1 MAKKKLLSYENQKSH
16 GRKGFQNSVFSNF
29 VQFSSTSKYWKL
41 LLTCSPLQKHFLPM
55 VENFSAIDGKLFYHW
70 WKTMSTV
77 FHHQW
82 WKTIDTVFHHWQ
94 KTIEIV
100 FHHWQKMIL
109 QWRTCLGHRSVLSE
123 SPRPTESKWAQQKL
137 CTNRSMTT
145 ILGYDSQSKCAL
157 FSMLIGT
164 FYFPSSV

>member
-1 MAKKKLLSYENQKSH
+1 
-16 GRKGFQNSVFSNF
+16 
-29 VQFSSTSKYWKL
+29 
-41 LLTCSPLQKHFLPM
+41 M

-94 KTIEIV
+94 KTIETV

-164 FYFPSSV
+164 FFFPSSVWLKFWNFRWRCQLAISYPTTVVPSKIKAKLNIPYLWCQPNEFHFNFPLQS